1 MSLRFRLL
9 LSFTSVVIVS
19 VILFVLSSYLLS
31 VAVTGDVRS
40 LNNFYNIHYS
50 LHPLSEEEESLF
62 LDLKYLAKNDP
73 EQLKNK
79 QLLEQYNIKLK
90 MEQAALVV
98 RENDSIF
105 YTAPSLS
112 GVDFSA
118 ILPAY
123 DMGNNVIR
131 NTLNAGSRFFS
142 YSKFDFY
149 FSSDKNE
156 KGSIFVIHER
166 SPFAQV
172 IRRLLPILIG
182 LFAVILLLTGF
193 LLYRYVTRKII
204 KPLEQLRRSA
214 EQIKAGDLTYEL
226 KAVSKDE
233 VGQLVQ
239 TFDQMRQRLYDSIQL
254 QLHYEENRKQL
265 ISNISHDLRTP
276 ITTIKGYA
284 EGIRDG
290 VTNTE
295 EKLNKY
301 VAAIHTRASDMERL
315 VNELLFF
322 SKLDLKKEPF
332 SFQKLELNSFLYNVA
347 DEMSIEFHN
356 QEVEVVWENR
366 PEQPLYV
373 LADREKLKR
382 VIMNLLD
389 NCLKYMNQPP
399 KQITVAT
406 EQQAEYAVI
415 TIKDN
420 GPGIPEEALP
430 FIFERFYR
438 AEPSRNQTVA
448 GGSGLGLAIAQ
459 QIVEGHGG
467 RISASSELGRGTSIA
482 FTLKLFENRR
492 GGNNNDT
499 DINC

>member
-40 LNNFYNIHYS
+40 LNNFYKIHYS

-73 EQLKNK
+73 EQLKNM
-79 QLLEQYNIKLK
+79 QLLEKYNTDLK
-90 MEQAALVV
+90 MEKAALVV
-98 RENDSIF
+98 RVNDSIL
-105 YTAPSLS
+105 YAAPSLS
-112 GVDFSA
+112 SVDFPF
-118 ILPAY
+118 ILPEY
-123 DMGNNVIR
+123 DMRNNVIR

-149 FSSDKNE
+149 FSSETKE

-172 IRRLLPILIG
+172 IRRMLPILIG

-204 KPLEQLRRSA
+204 KPLDQLRRSA
-214 EQIKAGDLTYEL
+214 EHIKDGDLTFEL
-226 KAVSKDE
+226 KAASKDE

-239 TFDQMRQRLYDSIQL
+239 TFDQMRQRLYESIQL

-301 VAAIHTRASDMERL
+301 VSAIHTRASDMERL
-315 VNELLFF
+315 VNELLYF

-332 SFQKLELNSFLYNVA
+332 SFQKLELSAFLYNTA
-347 DEMSIEFHN
+347 DDMSIEFHN
-356 QEVEVVWENR
+356 QHVDVTWENM
-366 PEQPLYV
+366 PEQPLFV

-382 VIMNLLD
+382 VLINLFD

-399 KQITVAT
+399 KC
-406 EQQAEYAVI
+406 I
-415 TIKDN
+415 TIAVNHDEDDVVIAITDN
-420 GPGIPEEALP
+420 GPGIPEEAIP
-430 FIFERFYR
+430 HIFERFYR
-438 AEPSRNQTVA
+438 VEPSRNQTVA

-459 QIVEGHGG
+459 QIIEGHGG
-467 RISASSELGRGTSIA
+467 KIRASSELGRGTSIS
-482 FTLKLFENRR
+482 FTLKRVR
-492 GGNNNDT
+492 
-499 DINC
+499 

>member
-1 MSLRFRLL
+1 ML
-9 LSFTSVVIVS
+9 LSFTSVVIMS
-19 VILFVLSSYLLS
+19 VILFVLASYLLS

-40 LNNFYNIHYS
+40 FNNFYKIHYS

-79 QLLEQYNIKLK
+79 QLLEKYNTDLK
-90 MEQAALVV
+90 MEKAALVV
-98 RENDSIF
+98 RDNASIL
-105 YTAPSLS
+105 YAAPSLDE
-112 GVDFSA
+112 VDFSA
-118 ILPAY
+118 ILPEY

-149 FSSDKNE
+149 FSADKKE

-172 IRRLLPILIG
+172 IRRLLPILITV
-182 LFAVILLLTGF
+182 FVIILLLTGF

-204 KPLEQLRRSA
+204 KPLDQLRRSA
-214 EQIKAGDLTYEL
+214 EHIKDGNLTFEL
-226 KAVSKDE
+226 KAASRDE

-239 TFDQMRQRLYDSIQL
+239 TFDQMRQRLHDSIQL

-265 ISNISHDLRTP
+265 LSNISHDLRTP

-301 VAAIHTRASDMERL
+301 VAAIYTRASDMERL

-332 SFQKLELNSFLYNVA
+332 SFQKLDLIPFLYNAA

-356 QEVEVVWENR
+356 QFVEVVWENM
-366 PEQPLYV
+366 PEQPFYV

-389 NCLKYMNQPP
+389 NCLKYMSEPP
-399 KQITVAT
+399 KQITIAIQRQ
-406 EQQAEYAVI
+406 EDYAVI
-415 TIKDN
+415 TVKDN

-430 FIFERFYR
+430 HIFERFYR
-438 AEPSRNQTVA
+438 AESSRNQSVA

-467 RISASSELGRGTSIA
+467 RITANSGLGRGTSIS
-482 FTLKLFENRR
+482 FTLKLYDNRR
-492 GGNNNDT
+492 
-499 DINC
+499 

>member
-31 VAVTGDVRS
+31 VAVTGDLRS
-40 LNNFYNIHYS
+40 LNNFYKIHYS

-73 EQLKNK
+73 DQLNNK
-79 QLLEQYNIKLK
+79 QLLEQYNKDLK
-90 MEQAALVV
+90 MQQAALVV
-98 RENDSIF
+98 RKDDTVY
-105 YTAPSLS
+105 YTAPSLG
-112 GVDFSA
+112 GVDLQGL
-118 ILPAY
+118 LPSY

-149 FSSDKNE
+149 FSSDQKE
-156 KGSIFVIHER
+156 RGSIFVLHER

-172 IRRLLPILIG
+172 IRKLLPILIG
-182 LFAVILLLTGF
+182 LFLIILLLTGF
-193 LLYRYVTRKII
+193 LLYRYVTRKVI

-214 EQIKAGDLTYEL
+214 EHIKEGDLTFEL
-226 KAVSKDE
+226 KADSRDE
-233 VGQLVQ
+233 IGQLVL
-239 TFDQMRQRLYDSIQL
+239 TFDQMRLRLYESIQL

-295 EKLNKY
+295 DKLNKY
-301 VAAIHTRASDMERL
+301 VHAIYTRASDMERL
-315 VNELLFF
+315 VNELLYF

-332 SFQKLELNSFLYNVA
+332 SFHKLELRPFLYNIA

-356 QEVEVVWENR
+356 QQVELAWMAM
-366 PEQPLYV
+366 PERPLYV
-373 LADREKLKR
+373 FADREKLKR
-382 VIMNLLD
+382 VVMNLFD

-399 KQITVAT
+399 KKITVVMERQT
-406 EQQAEYAVI
+406 EFAVI
-415 TIKDN
+415 QIKDN
-420 GPGIPEEALP
+420 GPGIPEEDLP
-430 FIFERFYR
+430 HIFERFYR
-438 AEPSRNQTVA
+438 VEPSRNQSVA
-448 GGSGLGLAIAQ
+448 GGSGLGLAIAE
-459 QIVEGHGG
+459 QIIDGHGG
-467 RISASSELGRGTSIA
+467 RISASSKLGHGTCIT
-482 FTLKLFENRR
+482 FTLKIYEERR
-492 GGNNNDT
+492 
-499 DINC
+499 

>member
-40 LNNFYNIHYS
+40 FNNFYKIHYS

-73 EQLKNK
+73 GQLKNI
-79 QLLEQYNIKLK
+79 QLLEKYNTDLK
-90 MEQAALVV
+90 MEKAALVV
-98 RENDSIF
+98 RENDSIL
-105 YTAPSLS
+105 YAAPSLS
-112 GVDFSA
+112 GVDFPS
-118 ILPAY
+118 ILPDY
-123 DMGNNVIR
+123 DMGNNMIR
-131 NTLNAGSRFFS
+131 NTINAGSRFFS

-149 FSSDKNE
+149 FSAETKE

-172 IRRLLPILIG
+172 IRRMLPILIG

-193 LLYRYVTRKII
+193 LLYRYVTRQII
-204 KPLEQLRRSA
+204 KPLNQLRRSA
-214 EQIKAGDLTYEL
+214 EHIKDGDLTVEL
-226 KAVSKDE
+226 KPGSKDE

-239 TFDQMRQRLYDSIQL
+239 TFDQMRQRLYESIQL
-254 QLHYEENRKQL
+254 QLRYEENRKQL

-301 VAAIHTRASDMERL
+301 VSAIHTRASDMERL
-315 VNELLFF
+315 VNELLYF

-332 SFQKLELNSFLYNVA
+332 SFRKLELSPFLYNTA
-347 DEMSIEFHN
+347 DDMSIEFHN
-356 QEVEVVWENR
+356 QHVEVSWEKM
-366 PEQPLYV
+366 PEQPLFV

-382 VIMNLLD
+382 VLINLFD
-389 NCLKYMNQPP
+389 NCLKYMNRPP
-399 KQITVAT
+399 KRIGIAVNHD
-406 EQQAEYAVI
+406 EDDAVI
-415 TIKDN
+415 TITDN

-430 FIFERFYR
+430 HIFERFYR
-438 AEPSRNQTVA
+438 VEPSRNQTVA

-459 QIVEGHGG
+459 QIIEGHGG
-467 RISASSELGRGTSIA
+467 TIRASSKLGQGTSIT
-482 FTLKLFENRR
+482 FTLKRVR
-492 GGNNNDT
+492 
-499 DINC
+499 

>member
-40 LNNFYNIHYS
+40 INHFYKIHYS

-73 EQLKNK
+73 GQLKNER
-79 QLLEQYNIKLK
+79 LLEKYNTDLK
-90 MEQAALVV
+90 MQQAALVV
-98 RENDSIF
+98 RVNDSIL

-112 GVDFSA
+112 GVDFAA
-118 ILPAY
+118 ILPDY

-149 FSSDKNE
+149 FSTDTKE

-172 IRRLLPILIG
+172 ISRLLPILIA

-204 KPLEQLRRSA
+204 KPLDQLRRSA
-214 EQIKAGDLTYEL
+214 EHIKDGDLTFEL
-226 KAVSKDE
+226 KAASKDE

-239 TFDQMRQRLYDSIQL
+239 TFDQMRKRLNESIQL

-265 ISNISHDLRTP
+265 LSNISHDLRTP

-301 VAAIHTRASDMERL
+301 VAAIYTRASDMERL
-315 VNELLFF
+315 VNELLYF

-332 SFQKLELNSFLYNVA
+332 SFQKLELSPFLYNAA
-347 DEMSIEFHN
+347 DEMSIEFVN
-356 QEVEVVWENR
+356 QEVEVAWENM
-366 PEQPLYV
+366 PQEPLFV

-382 VIMNLLD
+382 VVMNLLD
-389 NCLKYMNQPP
+389 NCLKYMNRQP
-399 KQITVAT
+399 KKITIAV
-406 EQQAEYAVI
+406 ERRPEYAVI
-415 TIKDN
+415 TVKDN
-420 GPGIPEEALP
+420 GPGIPGEALP
-430 FIFERFYR
+430 HIFERFYR
-438 AEPSRNQTVA
+438 AEPSRNQSVA
-448 GGSGLGLAIAQ
+448 GGSGLGLAIAK
-459 QIVEGHGG
+459 QIIEGHGG
-467 RISASSELGRGTSIA
+467 EISASSELGRGTSIS
-482 FTLKLFENRR
+482 FTLKLYDNRR
-492 GGNNNDT
+492 
-499 DINC
+499 